1 MANSATGFKY
11 YFKLF
16 FLIINFIVVLIFCL
30 GCFSH
35 VLNPVDFWPSGF
47 VSLTMPYLIITLL
60 FFVLFWLIMR
70 PMIAIFPFT
79 ALLVGYQQVLV
90 IFALHPTE
98 RFQKEKAP
106 DAIRVITWNIHGFN
120 GLSGTK
126 STLRLI
132 REEIFKTIEES
143 GAEVICL
150 QEFNHSTKMEVRSDN
165 IGLFQKAFPYYFFS
179 HDYAFSDHYQA
190 GTILFSKLP
199 IVDTGKIRFAN
210 GEHLIWADVVKG
222 QDTIRIYTTHLQSFN
237 FGVEDYA
244 SMYDLKEGE
253 ANPISSSKP
262 ILRKMRDAFR
272 YRGTQAD
279 MVHQTLLQNQ
289 LPSLICGDFNDVPG
303 SYTYFRIRGERQD
316 VFLEKDFGIGRT
328 YNALAPTLRIDYIL
342 PDQRL
347 EVLQCDLVDEGLSDH
362 QMLIADLRVRK

>member
-1 MANSATGFKY
+1 MATKASGFKY
-11 YFKLF
+11 YFRLF
-16 FLIINFIVVLIFCL
+16 FLIINLIVALIFVL
-30 GCFSH
+30 GCFSPI
-35 VLNPVDFWPSGF
+35 LNPVDFWPSGF
-47 VSLTMPYLIITLL
+47 VSLVMPYLIITLL

-70 PMIAIFPFT
+70 PIVAIFPIIV
-79 ALLVGYQQVLV
+79 LLAGYQQVLS
-90 IFALHPTE
+90 IFAFHPTE
-98 RFQKEKAP
+98 RFQIAKAP

-132 REEIFKTIEES
+132 REEIFKTIDES
-143 GAEVICL
+143 GADVICL

-165 IGLFQKAFPYYFFS
+165 IGLFQKAFPYYYFS

-199 IVDTGKIRFAN
+199 IVDTGKIRYAN

-222 QDTIRIYTTHLQSFN
+222 KDTIRVYTTHLQSFN

-244 SMYDLKEGE
+244 NMYDLKEGE
-253 ANPISSSKP
+253 ADPLSSSRP
-262 ILRKMRDAFR
+262 ILRKMREAFR

-279 MVHQTLLQNQ
+279 MIQEVLMQNR
-289 LPSLICGDFNDVPG
+289 LPSFICGDFNDVPG
-303 SYTYFRIRGERQD
+303 SYTYFRVKGDRQD
-316 VFLEKDFGIGRT
+316 VFLKKDFGIGRT
-328 YNALAPTLRIDYIL
+328 YNSLAPTLRIDYIL
-342 PDQRL
+342 PDKQL